1 MHTWSSRGASRVDTS
16 PDRSLLATWLFTS
29 GWLANFFLID
39 HKNLYADKISKNIRG
54 IFKIGWKI
62 ELLADMLDGSTFLL
76 ENHTFFR

>member
-1 MHTWSSRGASRVDTS
+1 MVS
-16 PDRSLLATWLFTS
+16 
-29 GWLANFFLID
+29 NFFLID